1 MKIRNAHTQDL
12 NEIMKLISSCVLN
25 MEAQGIHQWD
35 EIYPDEKTIRNDIE
49 KQQLYLL
56 EDEGR
61 VCGVIVLN
69 GFQEPQYKSIDWKFQ
84 GKTLVVHRLA
94 IEPARQRKG
103 YATMLM
109 RFAHK
114 LAKERHYENIR
125 LDAFTH
131 NPATVGLYEKLG
143 YRMAGRVTFR
153 KGDFFCFEIYVDSLK
168 L

>member
-25 MEAQGIHQWD
+25 METQGIHQWD

-69 GFQEPQYKSIDWKFQ
+69 EFQEPRYKSIDWKFQ
-84 GKTLVVHRLA
+84 GKTLVIHRLM
-94 IEPARQRKG
+94 IEPACQRKG

-114 LAKERHYENIR
+114 LVKEGHYENIR

-131 NPATVGLYEKLG
+131 NPAAVGLYEKLG
-143 YRMAGRVTFR
+143 YRKAGRVTFR
-153 KGDFFCFEIYVDSLK
+153 KGDFFCFEIPVDSLK